1 MFSMEVVMRRIFLSA
16 GLALLALAP
25 VAHAQQGGA
34 AAVPASDA
42 LEVMLLKISASSRC
56 PDGCAV
62 RGLPYSAQRV
72 TESVKVL
79 ADGNRIVQRH
89 AEKLYRDSDG
99 RTREESE
106 WKGKPLVQIQDP
118 VAGMSYRLYPDTKTG
133 YRMAIAAPAPVATPT
148 ASGAAV
154 TGSTAGAAGA
164 MRMAEQLSPALA
176 AGTAAATTQ
185 TRSLGTKQID
195 GMTAEGTQATMT
207 TPAGAIGNVLPMVST
222 TETWVARELRLPILL
237 KIDHPFMGES
247 VTRLQ
252 DISRL
257 EPPTALFAVPAD
269 YTVRDVARR

>member
-1 MFSMEVVMRRIFLSA
+1 MRRIFLSA

-42 LEVMLLKISASSRC
+42 LEVMLLKVSASSRC

-79 ADGNRIVQRH
+79 ADGNRIVRRH
-89 AEKLYRDSDG
+89 TEKLYRDSDG

-133 YRMAIAAPAPVATPT
+133 YRMAIAAPAAT
-148 ASGAAV
+148 SGAAV
-154 TGSTAGAAGA
+154 TGSTAAAAGA
-164 MRMAEQLSPALA
+164 TRVAEQLSPALA

-195 GMTAEGTQATMT
+195 GMSAEGTQATMT
-207 TPAGAIGNVLPMVST
+207 TPTGAIGNVQPMVST
-222 TETWVARELRLPILL
+222 TETWTARDLRVPILL
-237 KIDHPFMGES
+237 KTDDPFMGES

-257 EPPTALFAVPAD
+257 EPPTALFTVPAD

>member
-1 MFSMEVVMRRIFLSA
+1 MEVVMRRIFLSA

-34 AAVPASDA
+34 AAVPANDA

-72 TESVKVL
+72 TETVKVL

-89 AEKLYRDSDG
+89 TEKLYRDSDG

-133 YRMAIAAPAPVATPT
+133 YRMAIAAPAPA
-148 ASGAAV
+148 ASAAAV
-154 TGSTAGAAGA
+154 TGSTAAAAGA
-164 MRMAEQLSPALA
+164 TQVVEKLSPALA
-176 AGTAAATTQ
+176 AGMAAATTQ

-222 TETWVARELRLPILL
+222 TETWTARDLRVPVLL
-237 KIDHPFMGES
+237 KIDNPFMGES

-257 EPPTALFAVPAD
+257 EPPTALFTVPAD

>member
-1 MFSMEVVMRRIFLSA
+1 MRRIFLSA

-89 AEKLYRDSDG
+89 TEKLYRDADG

-133 YRMAIAAPAPVATPT
+133 YRMAIAAPAPAAT
-148 ASGAAV
+148 SGAAV
-154 TGSTAGAAGA
+154 TGSTAGAAGVT
-164 MRMAEQLSPALA
+164 RVAEQLSPALA

-185 TRSLGTKQID
+185 TRSLGTKLID

-222 TETWVARELRLPILL
+222 SETWMARELRVPVLL
-237 KIDHPFMGES
+237 KIDNPFMGES

-257 EPPTALFAVPAD
+257 EPPTALFTIPAD

>member
-1 MFSMEVVMRRIFLSA
+1 
-16 GLALLALAP
+16 
-25 VAHAQQGGA
+25 
-34 AAVPASDA
+34 
-42 LEVMLLKISASSRC
+42 MLLKISASSRC
-56 PDGCAV
+56 ADGCAV

-89 AEKLYRDSDG
+89 TEKLYRDSDG

-133 YRMAIAAPAPVATPT
+133 YRMAIAAPAPAAATP
-148 ASGAAV
+148 AAAV
-154 TGSTAGAAGA
+154 TGSTAAAAGA
-164 MRMAEQLSPALA
+164 TRMAEQLAPALT
-176 AGTAAATTQ
+176 GSAATTQ

-207 TPAGAIGNVLPMVST
+207 TPAGAIGNVQPMVGT
-222 TETWVARELRLPILL
+222 TETWIARDLRVPILL

-247 VTRLQ
+247 VTRLS

-257 EPPTALFAVPAD
+257 EPPTALFTVPAD
-269 YTVRDVARR
+269 YTVREVARR

>member
-1 MFSMEVVMRRIFLSA
+1 MEVVMRRIFLSA

-56 PDGCAV
+56 ADGCAV

-89 AEKLYRDSDG
+89 TEKLYRDSDG

-133 YRMAIAAPAPVATPT
+133 YRMAIAAPASA
-148 ASGAAV
+148 ASGPAV
-154 TGSTAGAAGA
+154 TGSTAAAAGA
-164 MRMAEQLSPALA
+164 TRVAEQLSPALA

-207 TPAGAIGNVLPMVST
+207 TPAGAIGNVQPMVST
-222 TETWVARELRLPILL
+222 AETWIARDLRVPILL
-237 KIDHPFMGES
+237 KMDHPFMGES
-247 VTRLQ
+247 ATRLQ

-257 EPPTALFAVPAD
+257 EPPTALFTVPAD

>member
-1 MFSMEVVMRRIFLSA
+1 MRRIFLSA

-25 VAHAQQGGA
+25 MAHAQQGGA

-56 PDGCAV
+56 ADGCAV

-133 YRMAIAAPAPVATPT
+133 YRMAIAAPAPAAA

-154 TGSTAGAAGA
+154 TGSTAAVAGA
-164 MRMAEQLSPALA
+164 TQVVEKLSPALA
-176 AGTAAATTQ
+176 AGMAAATTR

-195 GMTAEGTQATMT
+195 GMSAEGTQATMT

-222 TETWVARELRLPILL
+222 TETWIARDLRVPVLL
-237 KIDHPFMGES
+237 KIENPFTGES
-247 VTRLQ
+247 TTRLQ

-257 EPPTALFAVPAD
+257 EPPTALFTVPAD

>member
-1 MFSMEVVMRRIFLSA
+1 MEVMMRRIFLSA

-56 PDGCAV
+56 ADGCAV

-89 AEKLYRDSDG
+89 TEKLYRDSDG

-133 YRMAIAAPAPVATPT
+133 YRMAIAAPAPAAT
-148 ASGAAV
+148 SGAAV
-154 TGSTAGAAGA
+154 TGSTAAAAGA
-164 MRMAEQLSPALA
+164 TRVAEQLSPALA
-176 AGTAAATTQ
+176 GGMAAATTQ
-185 TRSLGTKQID
+185 IRSLGTKQID
-195 GMTAEGTQATMT
+195 GMTAEGTQGTTT
-207 TPAGAIGNVLPMVST
+207 TPAGAIGNVQPMVST
-222 TETWVARELRLPILL
+222 AETWIARDLRVPILL
-237 KIDHPFMGES
+237 KMDHPFMGES

-257 EPPTALFAVPAD
+257 EPPTALFTVPAD